1 MDSILI
7 GSSIFL
13 QECLVQRMVCCSS
26 QRGNETLKTLHRTHV
41 LWNLQGEKSNLNGM
55 LNKNKTKTKKPGQ
68 FYHKPYE
75 TIINQNDMFEKH
87 ALRRAL
93 VCLCWSPTV

>member
-13 QECLVQRMVCCSS
+13 QECLVQRMVCSSS

-55 LNKNKTKTKKPGQ
+55 LNKNKKL
-68 FYHKPYE
+68 YHKPYE
-75 TIINQNDMFEKH
+75 TILNQNDMFEKH
-87 ALRRAL
+87 ALHRAL
-93 VCLCWSPTV
+93 VCLFWSPTV